1 MRKTRMNAR
10 MYIIYY
16 KYKLPSRP
24 SWHPRLFGWS
34 LVLSSLLLL
43 HVGIQDADG
52 TILPLAT
59 RSCNMAPYVKIHR
72 NTPPTQVSVAAATE
86 CCAILVA
93 TGFLA
98 LRSPKEV
105 WTEVPS
111 WESMTKHSA
120 YCMRTNVYPHAIFS
134 FKPELIYFSGTH

>member
-1 MRKTRMNAR
+1 
-10 MYIIYY
+10 
-16 KYKLPSRP
+16 
-24 SWHPRLFGWS
+24 
-34 LVLSSLLLL
+34 VLSSLLLL

-98 LRSPKEV
+98 PRTPKEV
-105 WTEVPS
+105 
-111 WESMTKHSA
+111 
-120 YCMRTNVYPHAIFS
+120 
-134 FKPELIYFSGTH
+134 